1 MQTSLCGNDAV
12 AWKSQH
18 VVVVPS
24 FGHARLLVT
33 ADLGSLLPSGNGGAI
48 YMDAL
53 YMGGAFQWEDAS
65 SLCSKDVAEAG

>member
-12 AWKSQH
+12 AWKDH
-18 VVVVPS
+18 VVAVPS
-24 FGHARLLVT
+24 FGHARLLAT
-33 ADLGSLLPSGNGGAI
+33 AGLGSLLPSGNGGAI
-48 YMDAL
+48 YMDVL